1 MVKGLLSRGGLQGG
15 VEGCI
20 EGPLHRCKKVVLDV
34 CKSLER
40 DGHQGERAE
49 LVHDDL
55 MGLFKNAV
63 GLGIGRAGNARCD
76 AIGLE

>member
-1 MVKGLLSRGGLQGG
+1 MAKDQLSRGGLQGG

-20 EGPLHRCKKVVLDV
+20 QGPLHRGKKVLLDI

-40 DGHQGERAE
+40 DGHQSGRAE
-49 LVHDDL
+49 LVRNDL
-55 MGLFKNAV
+55 MGPFKNAV